1 MEKNEFQVMVDEVR
15 DLIAEG
21 RTEDAAAA
29 LDGAGWSKL
38 HNVSALTKGAEL
50 YEQIGRFE
58 DARELLLLAHE
69 RSPIGRMP
77 IYHLAMVSLK
87 MGDLQKAQD
96 YYDEFLEI
104 APHDSLRFVIRYR
117 LAQAKEAPDETL
129 ISILEEL
136 KEEDFMEDWA
146 LELATLYQKTGQIE
160 KCTDLCDEIIVWF
173 GEGPYVEKALEL
185 KRMYRPLDASQEER
199 LRRIKSQDMQEL
211 VADAIAPADVDDMP
225 SVPIPSPRFNTLNLQ
240 QEIEKNI
247 EEILRAKSTES
258 VTENMEAIKELVDTM
273 PYLQVAQDTREVQ
286 LARSEEEQRRAAE
299 AMHTQFAETLK
310 EEEAAAKEAAA
321 EPEKAAAETA
331 AAAEIP
337 ELPAAEPEGET
348 KAAEAAPQAGQKLSM
363 DDVLDEWERTR
374 KAAEAALE
382 AAEEEKL
389 QSAKEQALA
398 EANEILAR
406 LAAIIPKLEAGATH
420 EELIAEDNEE
430 RSAQEEAEKAAKPE
444 PAAKPAKP
452 APVRHAPAP
461 RKPAEPA
468 PKAAPAAEAKAAAPA
483 EPEAAS
489 VREPEAPQRPA
500 GHTQRMPRMFEQP
513 RELTEEEQEKGLTP
527 EELRYFSNFAPLD
540 GIEEQL
546 ASAIRGMRESIL
558 DAHSR
563 NAGLLICGRQASG
576 KSALAVSIVKVLQE
590 EVHFPKGPVGRVDG
604 DQLNGKDIFQLFD
617 RIRQGALIIE
627 KAGGLDRTTVAA
639 LNALLDTDQS
649 GVIVIAEDDAEG
661 LETMLG
667 YNPAFSS
674 RFTQRIDIP
683 SITIDELV
691 NFART
696 YAEENGCRIDEM
708 GVLALYN
715 HLNLIQR
722 QGALLSMGTVRNI
735 VDDAITR
742 ANQGGLFGLVGRI
755 GARHRDE
762 AGRLLLHEKDF
773 EK

>member
-1 MEKNEFQVMVDEVR
+1 MERNEFQVMVDEVR
-15 DLIAEG
+15 SLIAEG
-21 RTEDAAAA
+21 RTEEAAGM

-38 HNVSALTKGAEL
+38 HNVAALTKGAEL
-50 YEQIGRFE
+50 YEQTGRLE

-87 MGDLQKAQD
+87 MGEVQKAQD

-117 LAQAKEAPDETL
+117 LAQANGASDEAL
-129 ISILEEL
+129 IAILEEL
-136 KEEDFMEDWA
+136 KDEDFLEDWA
-146 LELATLYQKTGQIE
+146 LELAALYQKTGQID

-185 KRMYRPLDASQEER
+185 KRLYRPLDASQEER

-211 VADAIAPADVDDMP
+211 TPESAAAEAADDMP

-247 EEILRAKSTES
+247 EEILHAKSTES

-273 PYLQVAQDTREVQ
+273 PYLQVAQDTQEVR
-286 LARSEEEQRRAAE
+286 LARSEEEERRAAE
-299 AMHTQFAETLK
+299 ALRTQFAETLR
-310 EEEAAAKEAAA
+310 EEEAS
-321 EPEKAAAETA
+321 
-331 AAAEIP
+331 
-337 ELPAAEPEGET
+337 
-348 KAAEAAPQAGQKLSM
+348 AEAAKAEETAVPAEEAPADPEAAPAGEAAPAEETPKLSM

-389 QSAKEQALA
+389 ASAKEQALA

-420 EELIAEDNEE
+420 EELITG
-430 RSAQEEAEKAAKPE
+430 E
-444 PAAKPAKP
+444 PAAADGGET
-452 APVRHAPAP
+452 APA
-461 RKPAEPA
+461 PAEPA
-468 PKAAPAAEAKAAAPA
+468 AAEEAAPAAQETPAPAAEEAAPA
-483 EPEAAS
+483 AQAAPAVPAEEAPAEEP
-489 VREPEAPQRPA
+489 VRESEEPKRPT
-500 GHTQRMPRMFEQP
+500 GHTQRMPRLFEQP
-513 RELTEEEQEKGLTP
+513 KEVTPEEEQKGLTAD
-527 EELRYFSNFAPLD
+527 EMRYFSNFASIE

-546 ASAIRGMRESIL
+546 ADAVRAMRESIL
-558 DAHSR
+558 DPTQR
-563 NAGLLICGRQASG
+563 NACLLICGKQASG
-576 KSALAVSIVKVLQE
+576 KSALAVNILKLLQE
-590 EVHFPKGPVGRVDG
+590 ETHFPKGPVGKVDG

-627 KAGGLDRTTVAA
+627 RAGGLDRTTVAA
-639 LNALLDTDQS
+639 LNALLDTDKS
-649 GVIVIAEDDAEG
+649 GVMVVAEDDAEG
-661 LETMLG
+661 LETMLS
-667 YNPAFSS
+667 YNPAFAS
-674 RFTQRIDIP
+674 RFDLRIDIP

-696 YAEENGCRIDEM
+696 YAEENHCRIDEM

-722 QGALLSMGTVRNI
+722 QGTLLSMGTVRNI

-755 GARHRDE
+755 GTRHRDD